1 MNHNHNAPKIPMHK
15 RRPPTSSENRFHA
28 PRLPEIPEITFPGG
42 NVVLNANPWLDQL
55 TGFPAQ
61 AYTLCR
67 LDNQLHILY
76 LRLRRSCW
84 QGYIITIS
92 DVGYGYT
99 RSISHLLTDP
109 NAVWTDD
116 RIASLRLNFNQLS
129 PARVAIIQAFLNAN
143 QIPTNR
149 VVRFSR
155 PRI

>member
-1 MNHNHNAPKIPMHK
+1 MHK
-15 RRPPTSSENRFHA
+15 RRPPTTSENRFHT
-28 PRLPEIPEITFPGG
+28 PRLPEIPETTFPSDQ
-42 NVVLNANPWLDQL
+42 PWLDQL

-76 LRLRRSCW
+76 LRLRRSYW
-84 QGYIITIS
+84 QGYIITIT
-92 DVGYGYT
+92 DVGPGYT

-109 NAVWTDD
+109 AAVWTDD

-129 PARVAIIQAFLNAN
+129 PARVALIQAFLAAN

-149 VVRFSR
+149 VVRFAR

>member
-1 MNHNHNAPKIPMHK
+1 MHK

-28 PRLPEIPEITFPGG
+28 PRLPEIPETTFPGDQ
-42 NVVLNANPWLDQL
+42 PWLDQL
-55 TGFPAQ
+55 TGYPAQ

-76 LRLRRSCW
+76 LRLSRAKYPSNW
-84 QGYIITIS
+84 QGYIITLT
-92 DVGYGYT
+92 DVGPGYT

-109 NAVWTDD
+109 TAAWTDD
-116 RIASLRLNFNQLS
+116 RIASLHLTFHQLN
-129 PARVAIIQAFLNAN
+129 PARVALIQAFLTAN

-149 VVRFSR
+149 LVRFTR